1 MLAWQTG
8 QQFAMQALLLQNK
21 GSCSGSFNLLAE
33 YFYDF
38 TTKYQPLS

>member
-1 MLAWQTG
+1 M
-8 QQFAMQALLLQNK
+8 